1 MGRSALEGAQPVFF
15 LDIASWIRT
24 KDYINKNNK
33 MKKSLFFTFIFFALF
48 ATKSWAQG
56 GAPEKISFQAVVRD
70 ASNALVTNHAVGMR
84 ISILQGSAS
93 GSSVYSET
101 QTLLPP
107 LLLALWYLQ
116 QLDTNSLLLNSNFY
130 TYNHESA

>member
-1 MGRSALEGAQPVFF
+1 MKRSLFTVLFF
-15 LDIASWIRT
+15 L
-24 KDYINKNNK
+24 
-33 MKKSLFFTFIFFALF
+33 ALF
-48 ATKSWAQG
+48 ATKSWAQS
-56 GAPEKISFQAVVRD
+56 GAPEKISFQAVVRNT
-70 ASNALVTNHAVGMR
+70 SNALVTNQAVGMR
-84 ISILQGSAS
+84 VSILQGSAS

-101 QTLLPP
+101 QTLLP